1 MWSGSVSPCFC
12 KVTFLSCEQT
22 EFAAVLGFVV
32 RMLWEE
38 AQTVAG
44 DTSDLLFPFNY
55 KAEL

>member
-1 MWSGSVSPCFC
+1 MGPSVLVSVKSPFSRVS
-12 KVTFLSCEQT
+12 KQ
-22 EFAAVLGFVV
+22 FAAVPGFLV